1 MITRTLL
8 LFFLSGATSLVYE
21 VIWMRRLSLVF
32 GHSIFSVSTVLTTF
46 MAGLALGSF
55 YGGRWSDQQRKKGAE
70 PKTFLNAYG
79 KLELFIGLWAVLSL
93 GMLNVV
99 EWGFLSLSRTGLY
112 EFALVPL
119 LFVCSFMVLLPPTT
133 AMGASLPVFT
143 QALVWHKAETGS
155 FLSKIYG
162 LNTLGACCGAA
173 TGGLIALPMLGLV
186 KTMLLTA
193 CLNVV
198 IALMARSLGSKI
210 SPLGAKPAA
219 VLGEESPTPEVSET
233 LIPED
238 QTTPIKETNLV
249 PFVFALSGFAGM
261 VYQLGW
267 TRALVLSI
275 GSSTYSFSII
285 LTTFLASLGLGSFLY
300 RHLFH
305 KRAPRLSDLAL
316 LQLLIGA
323 SALLVTLGIG
333 QLPLFKIYTLPKLI
347 GSFARVAAF
356 DTLTVFVLLLVP
368 TLALGLTFPLVT
380 HLFTSSL
387 EQLGKKLGEAYASN
401 TTGAILGSFLG
412 GFVLIPVLGVQNSIK
427 LSAFLNLLGGVLLL
441 WKGPAMRSLEKKGA
455 AVLVAVTVGLLLLP
469 VQWNLGLLS
478 AGAGLSP
485 MQSEI
490 IVPPIFFRDGMTS
503 TVTVHLNFGTFPYLK
518 VNGKTDASIA
528 LVDSPTQLLLGMV
541 PAALHPDPK
550 SIAVIGFGS
559 GQTLVGLLSVPGV
572 EKVQCA
578 ELEPAVL
585 EASKYFEPFSEGAF
599 DDPRLK
605 LVEDDGRSFILGSSE
620 KFDIIVSEPSNPWI
634 AGIGGLFTS
643 DFYQGCRR
651 QLNEGGV
658 MAQWFHI
665 YSMSESDIQMVYRT
679 FFQVFPNGALYQTS
693 PGDILLIGTE
703 EPSHF
708 QPERLKE
715 MFQQD
720 ADSWPWF
727 ASLGL
732 IDSRMLY
739 GTFLADRKELI
750 EYLNRRGPGF
760 EKGPVNTDDRP
771 LLEFRAPLN
780 LYSDRGDAEDST
792 SHFLSAVPPEV
803 ADRADIVQAGAI
815 CKILLSLRRHPDAI
829 FPHLESIDPER
840 KLWNPAILGPMFA
853 QKPVAFTE
861 IITRASDADKAW
873 LTRLAI
879 VWKTRIKDYAGLAEL
894 YDSALE
900 QTGTSRARYWLLM
913 GAAEEAARTENI
925 EKARELY
932 TEAIPLTEGAQPI
945 FERGHLGGVDSWS
958 EADLRKSLEINP
970 NNGHSRYLLAL
981 VLARQ
986 ERYPEALEQAS
997 ESFSL
1002 FPLNSG
1008 VARLLVDLYRRQ
1020 GDAGKVL
1027 HYMEKAR
1034 EIESLDQTVSNE
1046 TKG

>member
-46 MAGLALGSF
+46 MAGLALGSY
-55 YGGRWSDQQRKKGAE
+55 YGGRWSDRQREKGAA

-93 GMLNVV
+93 GLLNVV
-99 EWGFLSLSRTGLY
+99 EWGFLTLSRTGLY
-112 EFALVPL
+112 GFALVPL
-119 LFVCSFMVLLPPTT
+119 LFVCSFLVLLPPTT

-143 QALVWHKAETGS
+143 QALVWHKDETGS

-186 KTMLLTA
+186 KTILVTA
-193 CLNVV
+193 FLNAV
-198 IALMARSLGSKI
+198 IALLARSLGSKL
-210 SPLGAKPAA
+210 SPLSAEPT
-219 VLGEESPTPEVSET
+219 EESPSSTAVEKPVPLEVLPVPPSGT
-233 LIPED
+233 S
-238 QTTPIKETNLV
+238 LV

-300 RHLFH
+300 RNLFQ
-305 KRAPRLSDLAL
+305 KRAPRLADLAL

-323 SALLVTLGIG
+323 TALIVTLGIG
-333 QLPLFKIYTLPKLI
+333 QLPVFKIYTLPKLI

-356 DTLTVFVLLLVP
+356 DTLTVFLLLLVP

-401 TTGAILGSFLG
+401 TSGAILGSFFG

-441 WKGPAMRSLEKKGA
+441 WKGPALRRLEKKIA
-455 AVLVAVTVGLLLLP
+455 AVLITATVGLLLLP
-469 VQWNLGLLS
+469 VQWNLSLLS

-485 MQSEI
+485 LQSEI

-528 LVDSPTQLLLGMV
+528 VVDSPTQLLLGMV
-541 PAALHPDPK
+541 PAALHPEPK
-550 SIAVIGFGS
+550 SVAVIGFGS

-599 DDPRLK
+599 DDPRLT
-605 LVEDDGRSFILGSSE
+605 LIEDDGRSFILGSSE

-634 AGIGGLFTS
+634 AGIGGLFTL
-643 DFYQGCRR
+643 DFYRGCQR

-693 PGDILLIGTE
+693 PGDILLIGTQK
-703 EPSHF
+703 PSHF
-708 QPERLKE
+708 QPERLQE
-715 MFQQD
+715 LFGQE

-739 GTFLADRKELI
+739 GTFLADRKEII

-760 EKGPVNTDDRP
+760 EKGPINTDDRP

-780 LYSDRGDAEDST
+780 LYSDRGNAEDST

-803 ADRADIVQAGAI
+803 SDQADIVQAGAI
-815 CKILLSLRRHPDAI
+815 CKILLSLRRHPEAI
-829 FPHLESIDPER
+829 FQHLESIDPER
-840 KLWNPAILGPMFA
+840 KLWNPALLSPMFA
-853 QKPVAFTE
+853 QKPVPFTE
-861 IITRASDADKAW
+861 IISAAPKPDKAW

-879 VWKTRIKDYAGLAEL
+879 VWKMRIKDFTDLAAL
-894 YDSALE
+894 FDSALQ
-900 QTGTSRARYWLLM
+900 QTDTSRARYWLLM
-913 GAAEEAARTENI
+913 GAAEEAVRTEDLD
-925 EKARELY
+925 KARELY
-932 TEAIPLTEGAQPI
+932 TEAIPLTKGSQPV
-945 FERGHLGGVDSWS
+945 FERGHLGGVDTWD

-970 NNGHSRYLLAL
+970 NNGHARYLLAL

-997 ESFSL
+997 ESFRL

-1020 GDAGKVL
+1020 GNADKVL

-1034 EIESLDQTVSNE
+1034 EIENQMDA
-1046 TKG
+1046 TKT